1 MKNAEVKLTVDAARV
16 QAELE
21 KLATFSDATPTGTGT
36 AVTRV
41 VFSPRDIEA
50 RAYLASLYA
59 EADFKVRVD
68 AVGNTFVR
76 FEGTENGVVGTG
88 SHTDAI
94 PQAGMYDGTV
104 GVLGGLE
111 AMRALKRSGFK
122 PRRSIELVMLTS
134 EEPTRFG
141 LGCLGSRLMAG
152 TLTPEAA
159 DALRGSDSRTLL
171 ETRSGAG
178 FTGNLASVRL
188 PKGYYDAWV
197 ELHIEQGPLL
207 EKAGLPIGVVTAI
220 AGPSSY
226 RFVIEG
232 YGGHAGALLMPD
244 RRDALC
250 AAAEIIL
257 AVENAA
263 KGTGAIDT
271 VATVGT
277 VDVYPGAQNS
287 VPSRVTLQLDLRDTD
302 SARRAGVF
310 ALVEAAVA
318 KAESERGVKVTTTRI
333 NADEPALSAPE
344 ILEAIEAA
352 VSELG
357 LPSQRMVS
365 RAYHDTLF
373 ISRIAPT
380 AMIFVPSKAGVSHRP
395 DEFTTT
401 QEIAQGIEVLARTLA
416 RLAG

>member
-1 MKNAEVKLTVDAARV
+1 MKLVIDAERV
-16 QAELE
+16 QAELD
-21 KLATFSDATPTGTGT
+21 KLATFSDATPVTTGGT

-41 VFSPRDIEA
+41 VFSPRDLEA

-68 AVGNTFVR
+68 AVGNVFVR
-76 FEGTENGVVGTG
+76 FEGSEPSLGAVGTG

-94 PQAGMYDGTV
+94 PQAGMYDGCV
-104 GVLGGLE
+104 GVIGGLE

-122 PRRSIELVMLTS
+122 PRRAIELVMLTS

-141 LGCLGSRLMAG
+141 IGCLGSRLMAG
-152 TLTPEAA
+152 TLTPDAA
-159 DALRGSDSRTLL
+159 DALRGSDGRTLL
-171 ETRSGAG
+171 ETRTAAG
-178 FTGNLASVRL
+178 FTGNLADVRL
-188 PKGYYDAWV
+188 SQGHYDAWV

-207 EKAGLPIGVVTAI
+207 EKADLPIGVVTAI

-244 RRDALC
+244 RKDALC
-250 AAAEIIL
+250 AAAEIVL
-257 AVENAA
+257 AVESAA

-277 VDVYPGAQNS
+277 VEVYPGAQNS

-310 ALVEAAVA
+310 AKVESAITDAQ
-318 KAESERGVKVTTTRI
+318 SRRGVTVTTTKI
-333 NADEPALSAPE
+333 NADEPAQSDPR
-344 ILEAIEAA
+344 IIEAIEEA
-352 VSELG
+352 VTKLK

-373 ISRIAPT
+373 ISRVAPT
-380 AMIFVPSKAGVSHRP
+380 AMIFVPSKNGTSHRP
-395 DEFTTT
+395 DEFTPPK
-401 QEIAQGIEVLARTLA
+401 QIAQGIEVLAHTLA
-416 RLAG
+416 RLAS

>member
-1 MKNAEVKLTVDAARV
+1 MKLTIDAERV
-16 QAELE
+16 QAELD
-21 KLATFSDATPTGTGT
+21 KLATFSDATPVTTGGT

-41 VFSPRDIEA
+41 VFSPRDLEA

-68 AVGNTFVR
+68 AVGNVFVR
-76 FEGTENGVVGTG
+76 FEGLEPSVGAVGTG

-94 PQAGMYDGTV
+94 PQAGMYDGCV
-104 GVLGGLE
+104 GVIGGLE

-122 PRRSIELVMLTS
+122 PRRAIELVMLTS

-141 LGCLGSRLMAG
+141 IGCLGSRLMAG
-152 TLTPEAA
+152 TLTPDAA
-159 DALRGSDSRTLL
+159 DALRGSDGRTLL
-171 ETRSGAG
+171 ETRTAAG
-178 FTGNLASVRL
+178 FTGNLADVRL
-188 PKGYYDAWV
+188 SQGHYDAWV

-244 RRDALC
+244 RKDALC
-250 AAAEIIL
+250 AAAEIVL
-257 AVENAA
+257 AVESAANA
-263 KGTGAIDT
+263 TGAIDT

-277 VDVYPGAQNS
+277 VEVYPGAQNS

-302 SARRAGVF
+302 SARRASVF
-310 ALVEAAVA
+310 AKVESAITDAQ
-318 KAESERGVKVTTTRI
+318 SRRGVTVTTTKI
-333 NADEPALSAPE
+333 NADEPAKSDPK
-344 ILEAIEAA
+344 IIQAIESAA
-352 VSELG
+352 SALK

-373 ISRIAPT
+373 LSRVAPT
-380 AMIFVPSKAGVSHRP
+380 AMIFIPSKNGTSHRP
-395 DEFTTT
+395 DEFTSP
-401 QEIAQGIEVLARTLA
+401 QEIAQGIEVLAHTLA
-416 RLAG
+416 HLAS